1 MQLRRATLSTWSLP
15 ESQLVWTAWKPE
27 EEDQVVC
34 FQLEA
39 AGDGGEGRGQL
50 ESAPLA
56 TGSMGRSVS
65 QSTTQLKSQALWP
78 SRARVGHSEAEGN
91 LGCGPPPPLRGIASP
106 LEETGSREPPP
117 WGRGTQPCPWEPHC
131 GDGGEESVSVWRRSQ
146 PGGEGRKKNQ
156 TRSQDWYFCVC
167 VCVCLYIFRAEPAAY
182 MEVP

>member
-1 MQLRRATLSTWSLP
+1 MDR
-15 ESQLVWTAWKPE
+15 V
-27 EEDQVVC
+27 
-34 FQLEA
+34 EA
-39 AGDGGEGRGQL
+39 GGGGPGGLFPTGDGGEAGDGFPAGDGGEGRGQL

-65 QSTTQLKSQALWP
+65 QSTTQPKSQALWP
-78 SRARVGHSEAEGN
+78 SRARVGHSETEGN

-167 VCVCLYIFRAEPAAY
+167 VSVCVCIFLGPNLRRIWKFPSES
-182 MEVP
+182 EL